1 MLLLMIERGMPIDIV
16 LTADTGM
23 EFPEMYDHLAKLD
36 EYLYRERGIHLTML
50 RHPKGFEYMMFEEEK
65 QKISSIENRQKLGV
79 PLYGNGWPG
88 VKVRWCTGQLKT
100 HLISKEVN
108 RLKGEYQALHYVGIA
123 ADEPKRI
130 KNEQYPL
137 VDWGKGGIVMLI
149 NAIRAENLKSRHS
162 NMWVAVLILPLLT
175 AAIGAIIYGI
185 NASANLYDGAVWQQL
200 WLQTG
205 LFYGYFFFPILI
217 AICASYLWRLEH
229 TNHNW
234 NSLMTTPVPRS
245 TIFIAKL
252 VVLAKSILAA
262 QVLLMVF
269 IIIVG
274 KVVFRFEQPIPINM
288 LWWLFMGWFSAL
300 SVGAVQL
307 YLSMR
312 IRSFAVPV
320 GLAVCLSIGGLAFH
334 IAGLS
339 EMFPYSQIILGLSSQ
354 DEVLP
359 IDSIT
364 TLVPMVLVYTVL
376 FVILATNHLKKADV
390 VAG

>member
-1 MLLLMIERGMPIDIV
+1 
-16 LTADTGM
+16 
-23 EFPEMYDHLAKLD
+23 
-36 EYLYRERGIHLTML
+36 
-50 RHPKGFEYMMFEEEK
+50 
-65 QKISSIENRQKLGV
+65 
-79 PLYGNGWPG
+79 
-88 VKVRWCTGQLKT
+88 
-100 HLISKEVN
+100 
-108 RLKGEYQALHYVGIA
+108 
-123 ADEPKRI
+123 
-130 KNEQYPL
+130 
-137 VDWGKGGIVMLI
+137 
-149 NAIRAENLKSRHS
+149 
-162 NMWVAVLILPLLT
+162 
-175 AAIGAIIYGI
+175 
-185 NASANLYDGAVWQQL
+185 
-200 WLQTG
+200 
-205 LFYGYFFFPILI
+205 
-217 AICASYLWRLEH
+217 
-229 TNHNW
+229 
-234 NSLMTTPVPRS
+234 MTTPVSRP

-252 VVLAKSILAA
+252 VVLTKSILTA

>member
-1 MLLLMIERGMPIDIV
+1 
-16 LTADTGM
+16 
-23 EFPEMYDHLAKLD
+23 
-36 EYLYRERGIHLTML
+36 
-50 RHPKGFEYMMFEEEK
+50 
-65 QKISSIENRQKLGV
+65 
-79 PLYGNGWPG
+79 
-88 VKVRWCTGQLKT
+88 
-100 HLISKEVN
+100 
-108 RLKGEYQALHYVGIA
+108 
-123 ADEPKRI
+123 
-130 KNEQYPL
+130 
-137 VDWGKGGIVMLI
+137 
-149 NAIRAENLKSRHS
+149 
-162 NMWVAVLILPLLT
+162 
-175 AAIGAIIYGI
+175 
-185 NASANLYDGAVWQQL
+185 
-200 WLQTG
+200 
-205 LFYGYFFFPILI
+205 
-217 AICASYLWRLEH
+217 
-229 TNHNW
+229 
-234 NSLMTTPVPRS
+234 MTTPVSRS

-252 VVLAKSILAA
+252 VVLTKSILAA

-334 IAGLS
+334 LAGLS

-376 FVILATNHLKKADV
+376 FVILAAKHLKKADV

>member
-1 MLLLMIERGMPIDIV
+1 
-16 LTADTGM
+16 
-23 EFPEMYDHLAKLD
+23 
-36 EYLYRERGIHLTML
+36 
-50 RHPKGFEYMMFEEEK
+50 
-65 QKISSIENRQKLGV
+65 
-79 PLYGNGWPG
+79 
-88 VKVRWCTGQLKT
+88 
-100 HLISKEVN
+100 
-108 RLKGEYQALHYVGIA
+108 
-123 ADEPKRI
+123 
-130 KNEQYPL
+130 
-137 VDWGKGGIVMLI
+137 MLI
-149 NAIRAENLKSRHS
+149 HAIRAENLKCRHS
-162 NMWVAVLILPLLT
+162 NMWAAVLILPFLT

-252 VVLAKSILAA
+252 VALAKSILAA
-262 QVLLMVF
+262 QALLMVL
-269 IIIVG
+269 IIVVG
-274 KVVFRFEQPIPINM
+274 KVVFQFEQPIPIHM

-334 IAGLS
+334 IFGFS

-354 DEVLP
+354 DKELS
-359 IDSIT
+359 IDRIT
-364 TLVPMVLVYTVL
+364 ALVPMVLVYTIL
-376 FVILATNHLKKADV
+376 FVFLAAQHLKKADV
-390 VAG
+390 AAG

>member
-1 MLLLMIERGMPIDIV
+1 M
-16 LTADTGM
+16 
-23 EFPEMYDHLAKLD
+23 
-36 EYLYRERGIHLTML
+36 
-50 RHPKGFEYMMFEEEK
+50 
-65 QKISSIENRQKLGV
+65 
-79 PLYGNGWPG
+79 
-88 VKVRWCTGQLKT
+88 C
-100 HLISKEVN
+100 
-108 RLKGEYQALHYVGIA
+108 
-123 ADEPKRI
+123 
-130 KNEQYPL
+130 
-137 VDWGKGGIVMLI
+137 
-149 NAIRAENLKSRHS
+149 IRDR
-162 NMWVAVLILPLLT
+162 
-175 AAIGAIIYGI
+175 
-185 NASANLYDGAVWQQL
+185 
-200 WLQTG
+200 
-205 LFYGYFFFPILI
+205 
-217 AICASYLWRLEH
+217 
-229 TNHNW
+229 
-234 NSLMTTPVPRS
+234 
-245 TIFIAKL
+245 L
-252 VVLAKSILAA
+252 VVLAKSILVA

-334 IAGLS
+334 LAGLS

-376 FVILATNHLKKADV
+376 FVILAAKHLKKADV

>member
-1 MLLLMIERGMPIDIV
+1 
-16 LTADTGM
+16 
-23 EFPEMYDHLAKLD
+23 
-36 EYLYRERGIHLTML
+36 
-50 RHPKGFEYMMFEEEK
+50 
-65 QKISSIENRQKLGV
+65 
-79 PLYGNGWPG
+79 
-88 VKVRWCTGQLKT
+88 
-100 HLISKEVN
+100 
-108 RLKGEYQALHYVGIA
+108 
-123 ADEPKRI
+123 
-130 KNEQYPL
+130 
-137 VDWGKGGIVMLI
+137 
-149 NAIRAENLKSRHS
+149 
-162 NMWVAVLILPLLT
+162 
-175 AAIGAIIYGI
+175 
-185 NASANLYDGAVWQQL
+185 
-200 WLQTG
+200 
-205 LFYGYFFFPILI
+205 
-217 AICASYLWRLEH
+217 
-229 TNHNW
+229 
-234 NSLMTTPVPRS
+234 MTTPVARS

-252 VVLAKSILAA
+252 VVLAKSILVA

-312 IRSFAVPV
+312 IRSFAVSV

-334 IAGLS
+334 LAGLS

-376 FVILATNHLKKADV
+376 FVILAAKHLKKADV

>member
-1 MLLLMIERGMPIDIV
+1 
-16 LTADTGM
+16 
-23 EFPEMYDHLAKLD
+23 
-36 EYLYRERGIHLTML
+36 
-50 RHPKGFEYMMFEEEK
+50 
-65 QKISSIENRQKLGV
+65 
-79 PLYGNGWPG
+79 
-88 VKVRWCTGQLKT
+88 
-100 HLISKEVN
+100 
-108 RLKGEYQALHYVGIA
+108 
-123 ADEPKRI
+123 
-130 KNEQYPL
+130 
-137 VDWGKGGIVMLI
+137 
-149 NAIRAENLKSRHS
+149 
-162 NMWVAVLILPLLT
+162 
-175 AAIGAIIYGI
+175 
-185 NASANLYDGAVWQQL
+185 
-200 WLQTG
+200 
-205 LFYGYFFFPILI
+205 
-217 AICASYLWRLEH
+217 
-229 TNHNW
+229 
-234 NSLMTTPVPRS
+234 MTTPVSRS

-274 KVVFRFEQPIPINM
+274 KVVFRFEQPLPINM

-334 IAGLS
+334 IAGFS
-339 EMFPYSQIILGLSSQ
+339 KMFPYSQIILGLSSQ
-354 DEVLP
+354 DEMLP

-376 FVILATNHLKKADV
+376 FVILATHHLKKADV

>member
-1 MLLLMIERGMPIDIV
+1 
-16 LTADTGM
+16 
-23 EFPEMYDHLAKLD
+23 
-36 EYLYRERGIHLTML
+36 
-50 RHPKGFEYMMFEEEK
+50 
-65 QKISSIENRQKLGV
+65 
-79 PLYGNGWPG
+79 
-88 VKVRWCTGQLKT
+88 
-100 HLISKEVN
+100 
-108 RLKGEYQALHYVGIA
+108 
-123 ADEPKRI
+123 
-130 KNEQYPL
+130 
-137 VDWGKGGIVMLI
+137 
-149 NAIRAENLKSRHS
+149 
-162 NMWVAVLILPLLT
+162 
-175 AAIGAIIYGI
+175 
-185 NASANLYDGAVWQQL
+185 
-200 WLQTG
+200 
-205 LFYGYFFFPILI
+205 
-217 AICASYLWRLEH
+217 
-229 TNHNW
+229 
-234 NSLMTTPVPRS
+234 MTTPVSRP

-252 VVLAKSILAA
+252 VVLTKSILTA

-359 IDSIT
+359 IDSIM

>member
-1 MLLLMIERGMPIDIV
+1 
-16 LTADTGM
+16 
-23 EFPEMYDHLAKLD
+23 
-36 EYLYRERGIHLTML
+36 
-50 RHPKGFEYMMFEEEK
+50 
-65 QKISSIENRQKLGV
+65 
-79 PLYGNGWPG
+79 
-88 VKVRWCTGQLKT
+88 
-100 HLISKEVN
+100 
-108 RLKGEYQALHYVGIA
+108 
-123 ADEPKRI
+123 
-130 KNEQYPL
+130 
-137 VDWGKGGIVMLI
+137 
-149 NAIRAENLKSRHS
+149 
-162 NMWVAVLILPLLT
+162 
-175 AAIGAIIYGI
+175 
-185 NASANLYDGAVWQQL
+185 
-200 WLQTG
+200 
-205 LFYGYFFFPILI
+205 
-217 AICASYLWRLEH
+217 
-229 TNHNW
+229 
-234 NSLMTTPVPRS
+234 MTTPVSRS

-274 KVVFRFEQPIPINM
+274 KVVFRFEQPLPINM

-334 IAGLS
+334 IAGFS

-354 DEVLP
+354 DEMLP

-376 FVILATNHLKKADV
+376 FVILATHHLKKADV

>member
-1 MLLLMIERGMPIDIV
+1 
-16 LTADTGM
+16 
-23 EFPEMYDHLAKLD
+23 
-36 EYLYRERGIHLTML
+36 
-50 RHPKGFEYMMFEEEK
+50 
-65 QKISSIENRQKLGV
+65 
-79 PLYGNGWPG
+79 
-88 VKVRWCTGQLKT
+88 
-100 HLISKEVN
+100 
-108 RLKGEYQALHYVGIA
+108 
-123 ADEPKRI
+123 
-130 KNEQYPL
+130 
-137 VDWGKGGIVMLI
+137 
-149 NAIRAENLKSRHS
+149 
-162 NMWVAVLILPLLT
+162 
-175 AAIGAIIYGI
+175 
-185 NASANLYDGAVWQQL
+185 
-200 WLQTG
+200 
-205 LFYGYFFFPILI
+205 
-217 AICASYLWRLEH
+217 
-229 TNHNW
+229 
-234 NSLMTTPVPRS
+234 MTTPVARS

-252 VVLAKSILAA
+252 VVLAKSILVA

-334 IAGLS
+334 LAGLS

-376 FVILATNHLKKADV
+376 FVILATHHLKKADV

>member
-1 MLLLMIERGMPIDIV
+1 
-16 LTADTGM
+16 
-23 EFPEMYDHLAKLD
+23 
-36 EYLYRERGIHLTML
+36 
-50 RHPKGFEYMMFEEEK
+50 
-65 QKISSIENRQKLGV
+65 
-79 PLYGNGWPG
+79 
-88 VKVRWCTGQLKT
+88 
-100 HLISKEVN
+100 
-108 RLKGEYQALHYVGIA
+108 
-123 ADEPKRI
+123 
-130 KNEQYPL
+130 
-137 VDWGKGGIVMLI
+137 
-149 NAIRAENLKSRHS
+149 
-162 NMWVAVLILPLLT
+162 
-175 AAIGAIIYGI
+175 
-185 NASANLYDGAVWQQL
+185 
-200 WLQTG
+200 
-205 LFYGYFFFPILI
+205 
-217 AICASYLWRLEH
+217 
-229 TNHNW
+229 
-234 NSLMTTPVPRS
+234 MTTPVARS

-252 VVLAKSILAA
+252 VVLAKSILVA

-334 IAGLS
+334 IAGFS

-354 DEVLP
+354 DEMLP

-376 FVILATNHLKKADV
+376 FVILATHHLKKADV

>member
-1 MLLLMIERGMPIDIV
+1 
-16 LTADTGM
+16 
-23 EFPEMYDHLAKLD
+23 
-36 EYLYRERGIHLTML
+36 
-50 RHPKGFEYMMFEEEK
+50 
-65 QKISSIENRQKLGV
+65 
-79 PLYGNGWPG
+79 
-88 VKVRWCTGQLKT
+88 
-100 HLISKEVN
+100 
-108 RLKGEYQALHYVGIA
+108 
-123 ADEPKRI
+123 
-130 KNEQYPL
+130 
-137 VDWGKGGIVMLI
+137 
-149 NAIRAENLKSRHS
+149 
-162 NMWVAVLILPLLT
+162 
-175 AAIGAIIYGI
+175 
-185 NASANLYDGAVWQQL
+185 
-200 WLQTG
+200 
-205 LFYGYFFFPILI
+205 
-217 AICASYLWRLEH
+217 
-229 TNHNW
+229 
-234 NSLMTTPVPRS
+234 MTTPVSRS

-252 VVLAKSILAA
+252 AVLAKSILAA

-334 IAGLS
+334 LAGLS

-354 DEVLP
+354 DEVLT

-376 FVILATNHLKKADV
+376 FVLLAAKHLKKADV

>member
-1 MLLLMIERGMPIDIV
+1 
-16 LTADTGM
+16 
-23 EFPEMYDHLAKLD
+23 
-36 EYLYRERGIHLTML
+36 
-50 RHPKGFEYMMFEEEK
+50 
-65 QKISSIENRQKLGV
+65 
-79 PLYGNGWPG
+79 
-88 VKVRWCTGQLKT
+88 
-100 HLISKEVN
+100 
-108 RLKGEYQALHYVGIA
+108 
-123 ADEPKRI
+123 
-130 KNEQYPL
+130 
-137 VDWGKGGIVMLI
+137 
-149 NAIRAENLKSRHS
+149 
-162 NMWVAVLILPLLT
+162 
-175 AAIGAIIYGI
+175 
-185 NASANLYDGAVWQQL
+185 
-200 WLQTG
+200 
-205 LFYGYFFFPILI
+205 
-217 AICASYLWRLEH
+217 
-229 TNHNW
+229 
-234 NSLMTTPVPRS
+234 MTTPVSRS
-245 TIFIAKL
+245 TVFIAKM

-274 KVVFRFEQPIPINM
+274 KIVFHFEQPIPINM

-339 EMFPYSQIILGLSSQ
+339 VMFPYSQIILGLSSQ

-364 TLVPMVLVYTVL
+364 TLVPMVLVYTVV
-376 FVILATNHLKKADV
+376 FVILAAHYLKKTDV

>member
-1 MLLLMIERGMPIDIV
+1 
-16 LTADTGM
+16 
-23 EFPEMYDHLAKLD
+23 
-36 EYLYRERGIHLTML
+36 
-50 RHPKGFEYMMFEEEK
+50 
-65 QKISSIENRQKLGV
+65 
-79 PLYGNGWPG
+79 
-88 VKVRWCTGQLKT
+88 
-100 HLISKEVN
+100 
-108 RLKGEYQALHYVGIA
+108 
-123 ADEPKRI
+123 
-130 KNEQYPL
+130 
-137 VDWGKGGIVMLI
+137 
-149 NAIRAENLKSRHS
+149 
-162 NMWVAVLILPLLT
+162 
-175 AAIGAIIYGI
+175 
-185 NASANLYDGAVWQQL
+185 
-200 WLQTG
+200 
-205 LFYGYFFFPILI
+205 
-217 AICASYLWRLEH
+217 
-229 TNHNW
+229 
-234 NSLMTTPVPRS
+234 MTTPVARS

-252 VVLAKSILAA
+252 VVLAKSILVA

-334 IAGLS
+334 LAGLS

-354 DEVLP
+354 DVVLP

-376 FVILATNHLKKADV
+376 FVILAAKHLKKADV

>member
-1 MLLLMIERGMPIDIV
+1 
-16 LTADTGM
+16 
-23 EFPEMYDHLAKLD
+23 
-36 EYLYRERGIHLTML
+36 
-50 RHPKGFEYMMFEEEK
+50 
-65 QKISSIENRQKLGV
+65 
-79 PLYGNGWPG
+79 
-88 VKVRWCTGQLKT
+88 
-100 HLISKEVN
+100 
-108 RLKGEYQALHYVGIA
+108 
-123 ADEPKRI
+123 
-130 KNEQYPL
+130 
-137 VDWGKGGIVMLI
+137 
-149 NAIRAENLKSRHS
+149 
-162 NMWVAVLILPLLT
+162 
-175 AAIGAIIYGI
+175 
-185 NASANLYDGAVWQQL
+185 
-200 WLQTG
+200 
-205 LFYGYFFFPILI
+205 
-217 AICASYLWRLEH
+217 
-229 TNHNW
+229 
-234 NSLMTTPVPRS
+234 MTTPVSRS

-334 IAGLS
+334 IAGFS

-354 DEVLP
+354 DEMLP

-376 FVILATNHLKKADV
+376 FVILATHHLKKADV

>member
-1 MLLLMIERGMPIDIV
+1 
-16 LTADTGM
+16 
-23 EFPEMYDHLAKLD
+23 
-36 EYLYRERGIHLTML
+36 
-50 RHPKGFEYMMFEEEK
+50 
-65 QKISSIENRQKLGV
+65 
-79 PLYGNGWPG
+79 
-88 VKVRWCTGQLKT
+88 
-100 HLISKEVN
+100 
-108 RLKGEYQALHYVGIA
+108 
-123 ADEPKRI
+123 
-130 KNEQYPL
+130 
-137 VDWGKGGIVMLI
+137 
-149 NAIRAENLKSRHS
+149 
-162 NMWVAVLILPLLT
+162 
-175 AAIGAIIYGI
+175 
-185 NASANLYDGAVWQQL
+185 
-200 WLQTG
+200 
-205 LFYGYFFFPILI
+205 
-217 AICASYLWRLEH
+217 
-229 TNHNW
+229 
-234 NSLMTTPVPRS
+234 MTTPVSRP

-252 VVLAKSILAA
+252 VVLTKSILTA

-339 EMFPYSQIILGLSSQ
+339 VMFPYSQIILGLSSQ

-364 TLVPMVLVYTVL
+364 TLVPMVLVYTVV
-376 FVILATNHLKKADV
+376 FVILAAHYLKKTDV

>member
-1 MLLLMIERGMPIDIV
+1 M
-16 LTADTGM
+16 
-23 EFPEMYDHLAKLD
+23 K
-36 EYLYRERGIHLTML
+36 
-50 RHPKGFEYMMFEEEK
+50 
-65 QKISSIENRQKLGV
+65 
-79 PLYGNGWPG
+79 
-88 VKVRWCTGQLKT
+88 
-100 HLISKEVN
+100 
-108 RLKGEYQALHYVGIA
+108 
-123 ADEPKRI
+123 
-130 KNEQYPL
+130 
-137 VDWGKGGIVMLI
+137 
-149 NAIRAENLKSRHS
+149 
-162 NMWVAVLILPLLT
+162 
-175 AAIGAIIYGI
+175 
-185 NASANLYDGAVWQQL
+185 
-200 WLQTG
+200 
-205 LFYGYFFFPILI
+205 
-217 AICASYLWRLEH
+217 
-229 TNHNW
+229 
-234 NSLMTTPVPRS
+234 TPVARS
-245 TIFIAKL
+245 TIFITKL
-252 VVLAKSILAA
+252 VVLAKSILVA

-334 IAGLS
+334 LAGLS

-376 FVILATNHLKKADV
+376 FVILAAKHLTKADV

>member
-1 MLLLMIERGMPIDIV
+1 
-16 LTADTGM
+16 
-23 EFPEMYDHLAKLD
+23 
-36 EYLYRERGIHLTML
+36 
-50 RHPKGFEYMMFEEEK
+50 
-65 QKISSIENRQKLGV
+65 
-79 PLYGNGWPG
+79 
-88 VKVRWCTGQLKT
+88 
-100 HLISKEVN
+100 
-108 RLKGEYQALHYVGIA
+108 
-123 ADEPKRI
+123 
-130 KNEQYPL
+130 
-137 VDWGKGGIVMLI
+137 
-149 NAIRAENLKSRHS
+149 
-162 NMWVAVLILPLLT
+162 
-175 AAIGAIIYGI
+175 
-185 NASANLYDGAVWQQL
+185 
-200 WLQTG
+200 
-205 LFYGYFFFPILI
+205 
-217 AICASYLWRLEH
+217 
-229 TNHNW
+229 
-234 NSLMTTPVPRS
+234 MTTPVSRS
-245 TIFIAKL
+245 TIFNAKL
-252 VVLAKSILAA
+252 AVLAKSILAA

-274 KVVFRFEQPIPINM
+274 KVVFRFEQPLPINM

-376 FVILATNHLKKADV
+376 FVILATHHLKKADV

>member
-1 MLLLMIERGMPIDIV
+1 
-16 LTADTGM
+16 
-23 EFPEMYDHLAKLD
+23 
-36 EYLYRERGIHLTML
+36 
-50 RHPKGFEYMMFEEEK
+50 
-65 QKISSIENRQKLGV
+65 
-79 PLYGNGWPG
+79 
-88 VKVRWCTGQLKT
+88 
-100 HLISKEVN
+100 
-108 RLKGEYQALHYVGIA
+108 
-123 ADEPKRI
+123 
-130 KNEQYPL
+130 
-137 VDWGKGGIVMLI
+137 
-149 NAIRAENLKSRHS
+149 
-162 NMWVAVLILPLLT
+162 
-175 AAIGAIIYGI
+175 
-185 NASANLYDGAVWQQL
+185 
-200 WLQTG
+200 
-205 LFYGYFFFPILI
+205 
-217 AICASYLWRLEH
+217 
-229 TNHNW
+229 
-234 NSLMTTPVPRS
+234 MTTPVSRS

-334 IAGLS
+334 LAGLS

-376 FVILATNHLKKADV
+376 FVILAAKHLKKADV

>member
-1 MLLLMIERGMPIDIV
+1 
-16 LTADTGM
+16 
-23 EFPEMYDHLAKLD
+23 
-36 EYLYRERGIHLTML
+36 
-50 RHPKGFEYMMFEEEK
+50 
-65 QKISSIENRQKLGV
+65 
-79 PLYGNGWPG
+79 
-88 VKVRWCTGQLKT
+88 
-100 HLISKEVN
+100 
-108 RLKGEYQALHYVGIA
+108 
-123 ADEPKRI
+123 
-130 KNEQYPL
+130 
-137 VDWGKGGIVMLI
+137 
-149 NAIRAENLKSRHS
+149 
-162 NMWVAVLILPLLT
+162 
-175 AAIGAIIYGI
+175 
-185 NASANLYDGAVWQQL
+185 
-200 WLQTG
+200 
-205 LFYGYFFFPILI
+205 
-217 AICASYLWRLEH
+217 
-229 TNHNW
+229 
-234 NSLMTTPVPRS
+234 MTTPVSRS

-252 VVLAKSILAA
+252 VVLTKSILTA

-320 GLAVCLSIGGLAFH
+320 GLAVCLSVGGLAFH

-339 EMFPYSQIILGLSSQ
+339 EIFPYSQIILGLSSQ
-354 DEVLP
+354 DEALP

-376 FVILATNHLKKADV
+376 FAVLATHHLKKADV

>member
-1 MLLLMIERGMPIDIV
+1 
-16 LTADTGM
+16 
-23 EFPEMYDHLAKLD
+23 
-36 EYLYRERGIHLTML
+36 
-50 RHPKGFEYMMFEEEK
+50 
-65 QKISSIENRQKLGV
+65 
-79 PLYGNGWPG
+79 
-88 VKVRWCTGQLKT
+88 
-100 HLISKEVN
+100 
-108 RLKGEYQALHYVGIA
+108 
-123 ADEPKRI
+123 
-130 KNEQYPL
+130 
-137 VDWGKGGIVMLI
+137 
-149 NAIRAENLKSRHS
+149 
-162 NMWVAVLILPLLT
+162 
-175 AAIGAIIYGI
+175 
-185 NASANLYDGAVWQQL
+185 
-200 WLQTG
+200 
-205 LFYGYFFFPILI
+205 
-217 AICASYLWRLEH
+217 
-229 TNHNW
+229 
-234 NSLMTTPVPRS
+234 MTTPVARS

-252 VVLAKSILAA
+252 VVLAKSILVA

-274 KVVFRFEQPIPINM
+274 KVVFRFEQPLPINM

-334 IAGLS
+334 IAGFS

-354 DEVLP
+354 DEMLP

-376 FVILATNHLKKADV
+376 FVILAAKHLKKADV